1 MKSLGVVSWKGG
13 TGKTT
18 LAFNLAERAT
28 NGGIDTT
35 LCDFD
40 PQTNALDYF
49 RIRDSYNPG
58 AMRIKGV
65 KGDLSVAGIG
75 TLRRQSGQE
84 RAGLLVCD
92 LPGADAFILDQALA
106 VMDLLVIPV
115 TASPPEVTVTR
126 RFATH
131 VMDNN
136 WTAVVVLN
144 NLPPGTGRKSQLI
157 RSMEQIG
164 IEVAPASL
172 VRRVSYWDA
181 STVGLSVCEYAPRS
195 PAAAEMDALWQ
206 WIAQRLNLPIQR
218 GEGESNDITKQ
229 T

>member
-1 MKSLGVVSWKGG
+1 M
-13 TGKTT
+13 
-18 LAFNLAERAT
+18 
-28 NGGIDTT
+28 
-35 LCDFD
+35 
-40 PQTNALDYF
+40 
-49 RIRDSYNPG
+49 
-58 AMRIKGV
+58 
-65 KGDLSVAGIG
+65 
-75 TLRRQSGQE
+75 
-84 RAGLLVCD
+84 
-92 LPGADAFILDQALA
+92 
-106 VMDLLVIPV
+106 
-115 TASPPEVTVTR
+115 TR

-157 RSMEQIG
+157 GSMEQIG